1 MNRNLRFFDNVADVN
16 RNINQ
21 EGVLNQ
27 EINPNREIV
36 VFDRELLQEQKDRLE
51 QVCNNLDNT
60 STSFAE
66 SFPNYDPNDGIYFIK
81 LFSNVVDWFKNTK
94 VGKAE
99 IEKIKSTPLN
109 ENIEKNILDKDV
121 ILENDEMASQMSGS
135 IVNTFKSLKE
145 LYGGNNPFGPKF
157 NTPVVS
163 NIQEQV
169 VEPVK
174 ELTYNLPDFIGNLTL
189 NQIYNFFMTFDYSVI
204 LDNTHEIQTFPF
216 RIIPGLLIYRALTN
230 MYVRNAYPMSH
241 YHLLPNTQMKQI
253 WLLERQKHLRLF
265 MLFYGPILTFTF
277 FKMFH
282 SSIGDIVK
290 IKAIINKDNSDESI
304 ANSIFSFLFF
314 LNKNKNKNEKKENK
328 YIKILKRVLIS
339 LFILLFLDFNTI
351 LNFILKISYS
361 DLVLFTLI
369 IDFIYIIYKLI
380 EIYIFVLII
389 RNKIKTPN
397 YLPLF
402 LSKWLKTREEISNSE
417 PKVIGI
423 FMDLYIKDIISH
435 ITLFIFFSIIYIFF
449 L

>member
-1 MNRNLRFFDNVADVN
+1 MNRNLRFFDNVADL
-16 RNINQ
+16 NINQ

-27 EINPNREIV
+27 EINLNREMIV
-36 VFDRELLQEQKDRLE
+36 FNRELLQEEKDRLE
-51 QVCNNLDNT
+51 QFCNNLDNT

-66 SFPNYDPNDGIYFIK
+66 SFPNYDPNDGIFFIK
-81 LFSNVVDWFKNTK
+81 IFSNVVDWFKNTK

-109 ENIEKNILDKDV
+109 ENIEKNILEKDV

-135 IVNTFKSLKE
+135 IVNNFKSLRD
-145 LYGGNNPFGPKF
+145 LYGGNNPLGPKL

-174 ELTYNLPDFIGNLTL
+174 ELAYNLPDLIGNLTL

-204 LDNTHEIQTFPF
+204 INHAHEIKFFPF
-216 RIIPGLLIYRALTN
+216 RLVPGLIIYKALTN
-230 MYVRNAYPMSH
+230 MYVSKAYPMSH
-241 YHLLPNTQMKQI
+241 YHLIKNTRLKEN
-253 WLLERQKHLRLF
+253 WLLERQKNIRLF
-265 MLFYGPILTFTF
+265 MLFYGPILTFSF
-277 FKMFH
+277 FKMSH
-282 SSIGDIVK
+282 GAIGDLVQIN
-290 IKAIINKDNSDESI
+290 AIINKDNSEESI

-314 LNKNKNKNEKKENK
+314 FKKNKNKKEKKENK
-328 YIKILKRVLIS
+328 FIKILKRVLIS
-339 LFILLFLDFNTI
+339 LFILLLLDFNTI
-351 LNFILKISYS
+351 LNFISKISYS

-380 EIYIFVLII
+380 EIFIFLLII
-389 RNKIKTPN
+389 RKKIKTPN

-402 LSKWLKTREEISNSE
+402 LSKWFKTREEISNSE

-435 ITLFIFFSIIYIFF
+435 ITLFIFFTIIYIFF